1 MNANSNDKV
10 AAEAEAMLAPTPL
23 TRALGQNEQVK
34 DKVEECA
41 ADLSSVNAVL
51 KQEIAEGGAPD
62 EVERAVSQNEEVE
75 VKVQECADDLAV
87 VNTALTEEIDERRTL
102 EHDLSRNKAALS
114 ESKALEK
121 KSRRLAL
128 HDAVT
133 GLANMTLFNDRLS
146 HALAQAQRHRWRL
159 AVMFIDLDDFKSVN
173 DTYGHDV
180 GDRVLQM
187 VAQRLRASVRGGD
200 TISRRGGD
208 EFLFLMLEA
217 RDEASVASL
226 AAKIIDNIAEACDV
240 EGASVR
246 VRPSIGIALYPEDG
260 QCAQALL
267 KNADSA
273 MYAAKQQRK
282 GFLLYSQLAAQ

>member
-1 MNANSNDKV
+1 MTL
-10 AAEAEAMLAPTPL
+10 EPTSL

-51 KQEIAEGGAPD
+51 KQEVAEGGAPH

-102 EHDLSRNKAALS
+102 ERDLSRSKAALS
-114 ESKALEK
+114 ESKAQEK

-133 GLANMTLFNDRLS
+133 GLANLTLFNDRLS

-159 AVMFIDLDDFKSVN
+159 AVMFIDLDDFKNVN

-180 GDRVLQM
+180 GDRVLQV

-200 TISRRGGD
+200 TVSRRGGD

-217 RDEASVASL
+217 GDERQCRRTGRQDHRQHRRGVRRRGRERQGETQHRDRALSRGWTIRAGPAQECRHGDVRRQ
-226 AAKIIDNIAEACDV
+226 AAE
-240 EGASVR
+240 EGLPALQPGRR
-246 VRPSIGIALYPEDG
+246 VLR
-260 QCAQALL
+260 
-267 KNADSA
+267 
-273 MYAAKQQRK
+273 
-282 GFLLYSQLAAQ
+282 